1 MTNYF
6 RETMKVHTQMI
17 DENRHAMV
25 EAYQGADEKVL
36 LQAIL
41 LELLEANQRLKFI
54 EDHLLEA
61 LFTDD
66 YITPEGPYKESLYEI
81 MTRILHSVRC
91 IQSQP

>member
-17 DENRHAMV
+17 DDSRRAMV

-36 LQAIL
+36 LRAIL

-66 YITPEGPYKESLYEI
+66 YIRPEGYHKESLYEI
-81 MTRILHSVRC
+81 MTRILNAVR
-91 IQSQP
+91 